1 MAKIKNTAF
10 EVKVTD
16 WKRNDTQN
24 ITGLFGYM
32 VSTDF
37 VEDDCSSGFLCVK
50 QAKLDNEGYKEPF
63 IRSGSGF
70 APASGIKNANS
81 WQMIA
86 AENGNSGGMYGDH
99 TGIYACNTYDVNKAV
114 GAGITVN
121 IPGETL
127 GLFTPAGERTDFT
140 EMIVGEMYNFASG
153 NFSVEPD
160 EQKIYAVISNGL
172 FVATDAAPTDGS
184 VYFRNIPTEERFTRG
199 VSDYGAKYTMLCQRA
214 VTESTTKYTITATIT
229 NGSSTGDS
237 SIDEE
242 GTASVTITPDAG
254 YVLPESVTV
263 DGATSEYNSTTGVI
277 SLSNPTGNVTIAA
290 TCDVQEQGLT
300 PFLVGQSVTAFDF
313 GDVQNDETSEAMQ
326 AFLEG
331 LTYGEDNMVI
341 LLSATAGEATATLR
355 ARMLG
360 ESTYALY
367 AYMGDT
373 GAPLYEN
380 GYKGLTDGK
389 FAFGATATVETVN
402 DTTPP
407 TWNGVL
413 VGAVEA

>member
-16 WKRNDTQN
+16 SKRNDTQN

-63 IRSGSGF
+63 MRSGSGF

-86 AENGNSGGMYGDH
+86 AENGNSGGMYGDR

-114 GAGITVN
+114 GAGISVN

-160 EQKIYAVISNGL
+160 DQKIYAVISNGL
-172 FVATDAAPTDGS
+172 LVATDTAPTDGS

-199 VSDYGAKYTMLCQRA
+199 VSDYGAKYTMICLRSE
-214 VTESTTKYTITATIT
+214 VS
-229 NGSSTGDS
+229 D
-237 SIDEE
+237 
-242 GTASVTITPDAG
+242 TPT
-254 YVLPESVTV
+254 P
-263 DGATSEYNSTTGVI
+263 
-277 SLSNPTGNVTIAA
+277 PM
-290 TCDVQEQGLT
+290 GLT
-300 PFLVGQSVTAFDF
+300 PFSVGQSVTAFDF
-313 GDVQNDETSEAMQ
+313 GEVENDETSEAMQ

-331 LTYGEDNMVI
+331 LTYDQDNMVI

-355 ARMLG
+355 ARKVG